1 MRRGFAPSRI
11 PTAGTAFP
19 LDTFLLTLR
28 FFAYPATRFYSKANC
43 TSTRE
48 FTVVAG
54 PVSGKLYVEINA
66 IDMQYISM

>member
-11 PTAGTAFP
+11 PTAGTTFP
-19 LDTFLLTLR
+19 LDTLLQR
-28 FFAYPATRFYSKANC
+28 FAFSFFPRRDLFYSELHV
-43 TSTRE
+43 TRE

-66 IDMQYISM
+66 IDMQYTSM